1 MVISTAAVE
10 AINDFYETAY
20 QKGYQDALK
29 NKELPVGTSY
39 RQAYE
44 NGVRDQNFDNG
55 RYYDDDDLER
65 AKQEGIEEAWATAK
79 FALLM
84 VSNEEM
90 CRVFKVNKWQMLFNE
105 LTGTEAVDRLKE
117 RAKTQRWRI
126 SD

>member
-1 MVISTAAVE
+1 MVISTAAAE

-29 NKELPVGTSY
+29 NKELPVGISY

-84 VSNEEM
+84 ASNEEM
-90 CRVFKVNKWQMLFNE
+90 CRVFKVDKWQMLFNE

-117 RAKTQRWRI
+117 RAKA
-126 SD
+126 